1 MKNLI
6 YILALFISS
15 CSYERQLA
23 KWCERCPKET
33 KTEVV
38 YSERFDTA
46 VVVTPADSAWYHAL
60 VECMADSAG
69 KYVPVVINSD
79 QVQTPKTKVKVS
91 LQSGQLKVN
100 CQSLEDSIQVLVK
113 QIDKKEVQTITKV
126 VPKILPLKW
135 WQKFLMW
142 AGAIFLII
150 LIIKLTWFIAKH
162 FPQLK
167 GLNAII
173 GVTKLLGK

>member
-1 MKNLI
+1 MKKLI
-6 YILALFISS
+6 YILVLFISS
-15 CSYERQLA
+15 CGYEKKLA

-33 KTEVV
+33 KTEII
-38 YSERFDTA
+38 YTERFDTA
-46 VVVTPADSAWYHAL
+46 VVVTPADSAWYYAL

-69 KYVPVVINSD
+69 KYIPVVINSD
-79 QVQTPKTKVKVS
+79 QVQTPRTKVKVS
-91 LQSGQLKVN
+91 LSSGQLKVN

-113 QIDKKEVQTITKV
+113 QIEKKEVQSITKV

-135 WQKFLMW
+135 WQKFLIW

-150 LIIKLTWFIAKH
+150 LTIKLTWFIAKQ

-167 GLNAII
+167 ALNAI
-173 GVTKLLGK
+173 GWVTNVLNR